1 MNSEILLY
9 SILILILLST
19 SLANRIN
26 LYSTTMKR
34 TYLYINSKVSL
45 SKNVYLY
52 SLKIALYSILMY
64 IAVVLIGNISDIDI
78 SILKFSTNE
87 NIFKCFIELIASLMI
102 NINIFFLSNILIIS
116 ILLNKN
122 LNKIISDI
130 KWIQCD
136 DEYSIYTKIIRPIL
150 IGIVESIMYSCILI
164 KLSIDVLNVDFFS
177 SIIITALVYGI
188 CKALMMK
195 DNTHKLVMLMFG
207 FFIAM
212 TGSLLYGVTENII
225 YTSLL
230 YIFNISFWVFKR

>member
-26 LYSTTMKR
+26 IYSTTMKR

-164 KLSIDVLNVDFFS
+164 KLSIDVLNIDFFS

>member
-164 KLSIDVLNVDFFS
+164 KLSIDVLNIDFFS

>member
-9 SILILILLST
+9 SILIVILLST

-26 LYSTTMKR
+26 LYSTSMKR
-34 TYLYINSKVSL
+34 TYLYINSTVSL

-52 SLKIALYSILMY
+52 SLKIALYSILMC
-64 IAVVLIGNISDIDI
+64 IAALLITNISDIDI
-78 SILKFSTNE
+78 SILKFYTSE

-102 NINIFFLSNILIIS
+102 NINVFFLSNILIIS
-116 ILLNKN
+116 ILLKKN

-136 DEYSIYTKIIRPIL
+136 DEYSIYTKMIRPIL

-164 KLSIDVLNVDFFS
+164 KLNIDVLNVDFFS
-177 SIIITALVYGI
+177 SIIIASLVYGI

-207 FFIAM
+207 FFVAI
-212 TGSLLYGVTENII
+212 TGSLLYGITENII

>member
-1 MNSEILLY
+1 MNSEMLLY
-9 SILILILLST
+9 SIVILILLST

-45 SKNVYLY
+45 NKNVYIY
-52 SLKIALYSILMY
+52 TLKIALYSILMY
-64 IAVVLIGNISDIDI
+64 ISVMLIGHISDIDI
-78 SILKFSTNE
+78 SILKFYTNE

-102 NINIFFLSNILIIS
+102 NINVFFLSNILIIS

-136 DEYSIYTKIIRPIL
+136 DEYSIYTKMIRPIL
-150 IGIVESIMYSCILI
+150 IGIIESIIYSCILI
-164 KLSIDVLNVDFFS
+164 KLNIDVLNVDFFS
-177 SIIITALVYGI
+177 SIIIASLVYGI

-207 FFIAM
+207 FFIAIS
-212 TGSLLYGVTENII
+212 GSLLYGITENII

>member
-64 IAVVLIGNISDIDI
+64 IAVMLIIHISDIDI

-136 DEYSIYTKIIRPIL
+136 DEYSIYTKMIRPIL
-150 IGIVESIMYSCILI
+150 IGVVESIMYSCILI

-177 SIIITALVYGI
+177 SIIIASLVYGI

-207 FFIAM
+207 FFVAIS
-212 TGSLLYGVTENII
+212 GSLLYGITENII